1 MNDPLQSLLFAANLP
16 KHNLPA
22 TSRYY
27 RVETATID
35 GADGVPTI
43 YLKRR
48 FIPQATQFQT
58 RQIHQVQAGERI
70 DNIAAHYLGDPE
82 QFWQIADANG
92 SMRADELSEQE
103 GNLIKIPLNIG
114 LNGL

>member
-16 KHNLPA
+16 KHNLPV

-27 RVETATID
+27 NIATAMID
-35 GADGVPTI
+35 GADGTPTI
-43 YLKRR
+43 YLRRR
-48 FIPQATQFQT
+48 FVPQQTQFQT
-58 RQIHQVQAGERI
+58 RQLHQVQAGERI

-92 SMRADELSEQE
+92 SMRADELSEQT